1 MKNGGLL
8 NRIFNV
14 DRGNEENEDDRY
26 FLERSFLLDRPGGGG
41 LHFFLFSF
49 HGKSLTIFEERERER
64 GRLSRNL
71 FADGIR
77 PRMGG
82 VGMDFRRLGGAA
94 YVVLSSY
101 GNEIELERFCFYGC
115 NLLRGCELTVSI
127 LRNGHPVYV
136 TLVRYPRI

>member
-14 DRGNEENEDDRY
+14 DRGNEDDRY

-64 GRLSRNL
+64 EIISESFRGWHSSSNGRSWDGFSPLRRSR
-71 FADGIR
+71 IR
-77 PRMGG
+77 RS
-82 VGMDFRRLGGAA
+82 LK
-94 YVVLSSY
+94 
-101 GNEIELERFCFYGC
+101 
-115 NLLRGCELTVSI
+115 LRK
-127 LRNGHPVYV
+127 
-136 TLVRYPRI
+136 

>member
-1 MKNGGLL
+1 
-8 NRIFNV
+8 
-14 DRGNEENEDDRY
+14 
-26 FLERSFLLDRPGGGG
+26 
-41 LHFFLFSF
+41 
-49 HGKSLTIFEERERER
+49 
-64 GRLSRNL
+64 
-71 FADGIR
+71 
-77 PRMGG
+77 MGG

-115 NLLRGCELTVSI
+115 NLSRGCELTVSI

>member
-26 FLERSFLLDRPGGGG
+26 FLERSFLLDRPGGGE

-64 GRLSRNL
+64 EIISESFRGWHSSSNGRSWDGFSPLRRSR
-71 FADGIR
+71 IR
-77 PRMGG
+77 RS
-82 VGMDFRRLGGAA
+82 LK
-94 YVVLSSY
+94 
-101 GNEIELERFCFYGC
+101 
-115 NLLRGCELTVSI
+115 LRK
-127 LRNGHPVYV
+127 
-136 TLVRYPRI
+136 